1 MILTTTKKPKTLSQ
15 GMCGIRTFPL
25 NLTRAYMKL
34 LINVFILLLPIALH
48 AGSSFSRQ
56 ERPNTVKL
64 MVEILKKTDPNNNL
78 NNGPLETLAYAYNTY
93 NENTHFGTQQKQSS
107 DDMKYSIPVFLC
119 CASNVGGVKTYHIN
133 FEAMYNPA
141 PRPEEAIEEDL
152 DTLIEGDLDE
162 RLKRSIEDSK
172 RGNIALKAFDTP
184 IAKDSRE
191 FSLNESQTYQTSD
204 PAIIVKA
211 GAYSINQ
218 Q

>member
-15 GMCGIRTFPL
+15 GMCSIRTFPL

-34 LINVFILLLPIALH
+34 LINVLILSLPITLH
-48 AGSSFSRQ
+48 AGSSFSKKSQ
-56 ERPNTVKL
+56 QQPNTVKL
-64 MVEILKKTDPNNNL
+64 MVEILKQTDPNNNL

-107 DDMKYSIPVFLC
+107 NDMKYSIPVFLC
-119 CASNVGGVKTYHIN
+119 CASNVGGVKSYRIN

-152 DTLIEGDLDE
+152 DTLIEQDLDE
-162 RLKRSIEDSK
+162 CLKRSIEDSK
-172 RGNIALKAFDTP
+172 RVKAFDTP
-184 IAKDSRE
+184 IAKDNRE